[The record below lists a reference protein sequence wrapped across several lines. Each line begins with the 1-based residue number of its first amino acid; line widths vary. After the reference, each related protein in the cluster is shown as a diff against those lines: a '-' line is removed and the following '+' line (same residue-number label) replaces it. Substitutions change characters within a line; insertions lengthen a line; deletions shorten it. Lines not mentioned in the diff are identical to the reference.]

1 MRVPNELAMLFP
13 ILWLGSAGVAHP
25 AIYSFTDPTGTVHY
39 SNVPVDER
47 FAPVPGTEDPLQT
60 PRQESNSLAK
70 AATYSQLIEG
80 AARDNRLDPALVAA
94 VIVVESGGD
103 PKAVSR
109 RGARGLMQLMPETA
123 RKYGVNDVFDP
134 AQNILGGA
142 RYLHDLAQ
150 RYQNDLELILAAYNA
165 GPEAVD
171 RQGRRIPQL
180 HETLTYV
187 PRVIQ
192 LYRKLTALTAA
203 R

>member
-1 MRVPNELAMLFP
+1 MPNELAMLFP
-13 ILWLGSAGVAHP
+13 ILWLGSAGVAHS
-25 AIYSFTDPTGTVHY
+25 AIYSFTDSTGTVHY

-47 FAPVPGTEDPLQT
+47 FAPLPGTEDLSQT
-60 PRQESNSLAK
+60 PRQESSSLAK

-80 AARDNRLDPALVAA
+80 AARDNRLEPALVAA
-94 VIVVESGGD
+94 VMVVESGGD

-109 RGARGLMQLMPETA
+109 RGAQGLMQLMPETA

-134 AQNILGGA
+134 AQNIRGGA

-171 RQGRRIPQL
+171 RQGRQIPQL
-180 HETLTYV
+180 HETLAYV

>member
-13 ILWLGSAGVAHP
+13 ILWLGSAAVAHP
-25 AIYSFTDPTGTVHY
+25 AIYSFTDSTGTVHY

-47 FAPVPGTEDPLQT
+47 FAPVPGTEDPSQT

-70 AATYSQLIEG
+70 AATYSQLIAG
-80 AARDNRLDPALVAA
+80 AARDNRLEPALVAA

-134 AQNILGGA
+134 AQNIRGGA

-180 HETLTYV
+180 HKTLNYV
-187 PRVIQ
+187 PRVLQ
-192 LYRKLTALTAA
+192 LYRRLTALTEA